1 MKEDSS
7 IDPVSKRKES
17 EYFHGKALE
26 IACSFL
32 PSECPLVNHIL
43 MSYQKHHAPS
53 HQTIKETQECSEDLK
68 IIRPLLGI
76 ESNKHQPIIRDNSH
90 LKVFISPL
98 PISLI
103 SYKSLLK
110 NLKSPNLNHKKYQT
124 AQSQTTT
131 QYPSNSSGVST
142 NYMSIKNSKK
152 AALAQTNP
160 R

>member
-53 HQTIKETQECSEDLK
+53 HQTIKETQEISEDLK

-76 ESNKHQPIIRDNSH
+76 ESNKHQPIIHANTH
-90 LKVFISPL
+90 LKMFISPL
-98 PISLI
+98 PLSPI
-103 SYKSLLK
+103 SYKSLLEK
-110 NLKSPNLNHKKYQT
+110 LKQKTLKGPLTK
-124 AQSQTTT
+124 
-131 QYPSNSSGVST
+131 
-142 NYMSIKNSKK
+142 
-152 AALAQTNP
+152 
-160 R
+160 